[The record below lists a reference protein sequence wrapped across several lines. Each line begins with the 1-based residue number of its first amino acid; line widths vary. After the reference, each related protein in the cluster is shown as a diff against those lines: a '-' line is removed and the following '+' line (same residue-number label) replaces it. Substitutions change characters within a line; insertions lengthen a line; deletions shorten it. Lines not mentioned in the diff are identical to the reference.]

1 MLRQNDNK
9 QKPSSKRERAFCI
22 EGKEVN
28 TIRLKWDGK
37 DLFTHMLVI
46 GPTRSGKTSTILKPL
61 IYQLLKLKARGVP
74 LGLSVIEP
82 KGDLA
87 YFTARAAQ
95 LVGLPVVHID
105 PVPPERRGYAS
116 ERDRHYTS
124 AGFNPLSGDE
134 DLVAEA
140 TVTVLQ
146 SLGNMGAQDP
156 YFRQVQ
162 ELAARMTVKLLKR
175 LYGDRVDLM
184 RVVETLRAQ
193 DLMRAEVARLKAK
206 GTGVEIV
213 QFFESEM
220 LSELAGQYR
229 QHATGLR
236 VQLENLVANA
246 NLRKIITGESTIN
259 IDAHYAY
266 GGILAA
272 NTALGELGPSGDAL
286 GQYLIMHLQAG
297 AYRRPGQENTRIPHF
312 LIIDEVARYI
322 NPDFERFLSLAAEY
336 RVAGIM
342 ATQSLGQLEVQAG
355 RYSPRAMKQIIL
367 TNTRNKII
375 FGGISAQDAKELADE
390 LGKNQIIV
398 RQATYKT
405 RVVVPALLPHD
416 YRDTESEE
424 YRFPYTQLMDGLPAF
439 HYVARLARDGVPQKP
454 VVGRGVFVP
463 ANWENEFRTLR
474 KSVPK
479 RLMLP
484 APEPGVKEVVWTPE
498 TPAQSAFPLED
509 AQVNV
514 LFEKPKRRRSRKKK
528 QEGD

>member
-1 MLRQNDNK
+1 MN
-9 QKPSSKRERAFCI
+9 I
-22 EGKEVN
+22 
-28 TIRLKWDGK
+28 IRLLWRGK
-37 DLFTHMLVI
+37 DLFMHMLII
-46 GPTRSGKTSTILKPL
+46 GPPRSGKTSTILKPM

-87 YFTARAAQ
+87 YFTARAAR
-95 LVGLPVVHID
+95 LAGLPVVHID
-105 PVPPERRGYAS
+105 PVPPARRGYAA
-116 ERDRHYTS
+116 EDDRHYPS

-175 LYGDRVDLM
+175 LYGERVDLM
-184 RVVETLRAQ
+184 RVVETLRAT

-206 GTGVEIV
+206 GTGPEIV

-220 LSELAGQYR
+220 LSELAQQYR

-246 NLRKIITGESTIN
+246 NLRKIIAGESTIN

-297 AYRRPGQENTRIPHF
+297 AYRRPGTEKTRIPHF

-322 NPDFERFLSLAAEY
+322 NPDFERFLSLAPEY
-336 RVAGIM
+336 RVTGIL

-355 RYSPRAMKQIIL
+355 KYSPRAMKQIIL

-398 RQATYKT
+398 RQATYRT
-405 RVVVPALLPHD
+405 RVLIPALLPHD

-454 VVGRGVFVP
+454 VVGRGGFVP
-463 ANWENEFRTLR
+463 ADWEEEFRTLR
-474 KSVPK
+474 KSVPE

-484 APEPGVKEVVWTPE
+484 APAREPGPKEVVWTPE
-498 TPAQSAFPLED
+498 TPAQGALPLED